1 MKEAIDHLFNTDP
14 GEKVKESEEIL
25 NQWKNSFD
33 GFYIAISLIQKEKSV
48 SYIFF
53 SALTLQNIIRQYW
66 YEVGFEN
73 IELAFKTLKSFL
85 KNNSSCL
92 NQPHYMKILYCL
104 SDIVLMN
111 FNFLDNDL
119 FNLLNECKIIH
130 SFLNFILESLNN
142 GEKFIFKYDVY
153 TEALNNIRSLNEIIF
168 EILNNYEVS
177 HEWICL
183 FKNLLIFIGTFSP
196 FTIFYDKIKKA
207 TNFACFKFDLLSLC
221 SDVLNI
227 DVSEYDET
235 EKLNYFFY
243 IDVLLFIA
251 EDTYKQGMV
260 NEENHIFI
268 INSWEM
274 FFKNVIIDLFYETSQ
289 SQKLFAILSRFL
301 EIVPN
306 LVQKSE
312 IFIDLLESFL

>member
-153 TEALNNIRSLNEIIF
+153 TEALNNIRSLNEID
-168 EILNNYEVS
+168 
-177 HEWICL
+177 
-183 FKNLLIFIGTFSP
+183 
-196 FTIFYDKIKKA
+196 FYR
-207 TNFACFKFDLLSLC
+207 
-221 SDVLNI
+221 NI
-227 DVSEYDET
+227 
-235 EKLNYFFY
+235 
-243 IDVLLFIA
+243 
-251 EDTYKQGMV
+251 
-260 NEENHIFI
+260 
-268 INSWEM
+268 
-274 FFKNVIIDLFYETSQ
+274 
-289 SQKLFAILSRFL
+289 
-301 EIVPN
+301 
-306 LVQKSE
+306 
-312 IFIDLLESFL
+312 